1 MASSSPQPGS
11 SGKAKPEP
19 SAKPAPPKTKVV
31 SARVFNDFA
40 AI

>member
-1 MASSSPQPGS
+1 MASSSPQPGGK
-11 SGKAKPEP
+11 GKAKPEAP
-19 SAKPAPPKTKVV
+19 AKPAPTAPRTI